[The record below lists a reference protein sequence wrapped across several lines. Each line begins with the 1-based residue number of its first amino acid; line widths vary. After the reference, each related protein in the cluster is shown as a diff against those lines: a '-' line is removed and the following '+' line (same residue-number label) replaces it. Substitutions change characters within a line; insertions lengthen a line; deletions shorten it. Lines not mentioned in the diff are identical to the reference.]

1 MNESEKKIS
10 TAGVIFTI
18 AVTIGFVWAAA
29 QWFTLWSKPG
39 PITAMDMQSN
49 EQSAFL
55 NLQTISQ
62 AQKKYKEKDWNGDGK
77 KTYADYFIHLWTS
90 VTTTGDPIFTGLISK
105 RLGFALE
112 SSRAIN
118 GYYFVD
124 MHDRLLPENTGL
136 QRLDY
141 EKQWAVLAV
150 PTSNGLTGMLFLMAD
165 QSGHIFVNPAKFVS
179 PQYPDNPL
187 SVGWIEI
194 DTIEQLKDFQK
205 KIIYPQTFMQ

>member
-1 MNESEKKIS
+1 MNDKKFS
-10 TAGVIFTI
+10 SAGIIFTI
-18 AVTIGFVWAAA
+18 VVTAGFLWAAV
-29 QWFTLWSKPG
+29 QWFTLWSKTQ
-39 PITAMDMQSN
+39 PITAQDMRSN

-90 VTTTGDPIFTGLISK
+90 VSTAGDPVFVGLIPK

-112 SSRAIN
+112 SSRAID

-124 MHDRLLPENTGL
+124 MHDKQLPGNAGL

-141 EKQWAVLAV
+141 ENQWAVLAV
-150 PTSNGLTGMLFLMAD
+150 PTSNGMTGMLFLSAD

-179 PQYPDNPL
+179 PQYPDNLL
-187 SVGWIEI
+187 SAGWIEI
-194 DTIEQLKDFQK
+194 DTIQQLKDFQK
-205 KIIYPQTFMQ
+205 KIIYPQTITQK

>member
-1 MNESEKKIS
+1 M
-10 TAGVIFTI
+10 
-18 AVTIGFVWAAA
+18 
-29 QWFTLWSKPG
+29 
-39 PITAMDMQSN
+39 PITAQDMQSN
-49 EQSAFL
+49 VQSAFL

-90 VTTTGDPIFTGLISK
+90 VTTTGNPVFVGLIPK

-112 SSRAIN
+112 SSRAID

-124 MHDRLLPENTGL
+124 MHDKQLPDNKPV

-141 EKQWAVLAV
+141 ENQWAVLAM
-150 PTSNGLTGMLFLMAD
+150 PTSNGMTGMLFFMAD

-179 PQYPDNPL
+179 TQYPDNPL
-187 SVGWIEI
+187 LAGWIEV
-194 DTIEQLKDFQK
+194 DTIQQLKDYQN
-205 KIIYPQTFMQ
+205 KIIYPQTITQK